1 MKICP
6 IALQNYQNKLKIFQ
20 ILNEHFQNGQSA
32 LTFCQKAKFRQIWS
46 HCTTPPIEEKYK
58 KYFERTVSSNC
69 KKTTSSNWTVFSL
82 QQGIIFLSDKVEQK
96 PKPKILC
103 AKQCLNISI
112 LIVCSFWGAIPG
124 LFFFIFV
131 FSVQLTV
138 NIDQYKFL
146 PMTGFKPQT
155 SGIGSDRST
164 NCATTTAQ
172 PLIVCS

>member
-58 KYFERTVSSNC
+58 KYFERNVLAQIA

-112 LIVCSFWGAIPG
+112 LIVCSFLGGGHSRP
-124 LFFFIFV
+124 LFLYFRL
-131 FSVQLTV
+131 FSTV
-138 NIDQYKFL
+138 DSKH
-146 PMTGFKPQT
+146 
-155 SGIGSDRST
+155 
-164 NCATTTAQ
+164 
-172 PLIVCS
+172 